1 MNKTALIEQFRNNHE
16 ELMMYIDR
24 LSETEFKASTNGKWT
39 PGQQLEHVYLC
50 LVPIA
55 KVLPSKTF
63 IQEKFGVMD
72 RAVWNYDEVIHIYTS
87 ALSQGGK
94 APEKFLPA
102 AVDFDR
108 KVLLM
113 NDTTTT
119 LSSISQSFDTYTE
132 KELDRLV
139 LPHPLLGKLSIRELF
154 FLMGYHA
161 THHLN
166 QTKQNLSSI
175 S

>member
-1 MNKTALIEQFRNNHE
+1 MNKIALIEQFKANHE
-16 ELMMYIDR
+16 ELMKYINQ
-24 LSETEFKASTNGKWT
+24 LTNTEFTTSTNGKWT

-55 KVLPSKTF
+55 KVLSSKTF
-63 IQEKFGVMD
+63 ILEKFGVIN
-72 RAVWNYDEVIHIYTS
+72 RAVWNYDEVIHNYTT

-102 AVDFDR
+102 AVDVN
-108 KVLLM
+108 KKALIM
-113 NDTTTT
+113 NDTTST
-119 LSSISQSFDTYTE
+119 LNSICESLNDYTE
-132 KELDRLV
+132 AELDSLL

-166 QTKQNLSSI
+166 QTKQNLI
-175 S
+175 R